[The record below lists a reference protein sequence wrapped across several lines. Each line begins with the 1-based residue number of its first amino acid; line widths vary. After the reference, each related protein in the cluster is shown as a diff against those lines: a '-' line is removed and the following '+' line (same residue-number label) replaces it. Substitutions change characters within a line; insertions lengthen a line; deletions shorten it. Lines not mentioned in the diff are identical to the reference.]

1 MKVVIMHLLVENA
14 TKKEYYAIEQNE
26 EFTVFHDEYMLKYE
40 LKEFGTTG
48 ACPLKVFKE
57 LFTIVESK
65 EIVLSKVWHNAFV
78 GMI

>member
-1 MKVVIMHLLVENA
+1 MKVVIMHLLVENT

-40 LKEFGTTG
+40 LKEFGTI
-48 ACPLKVFKE
+48 FKE

>member
-14 TKKEYYAIEQNE
+14 TNKEYYAIEKNE

-40 LKEFGTTG
+40 LKEFGTIG
-48 ACPLKVFKE
+48 AYPLEIFKE

-65 EIVLSKVWHNAFV
+65 ELSLTKVWYNAFV
-78 GMI
+78 GVK